1 MNNDPRLAQ
10 YKKIL
15 KIRTLL
21 FMIFALGGPA
31 AIATGLVIGSEKT
44 AMALFMANGF
54 LLCVIAIWLR
64 AIDICP
70 WCTKPFLFAYECSR
84 MMKGG
89 GWAFRTNC
97 SYCGKPHSE

>member
-15 KIRTLL
+15 KRRRLL
-21 FMIFALGGPA
+21 LIVLALGSPA
-31 AIATGLVIGSEKT
+31 AIIIGAAIGSEKT

-54 LLCVIAIWLR
+54 FSFGMVFWLR

-97 SYCGKPHSE
+97 SYCGQPHSE